1 MEYIMSIDEKDA
13 KTQILNTS
21 VLLFS
26 ANGYKETSIRE
37 ISKQAG
43 VNISMI
49 SYYFGGK
56 DGILKDIVL
65 NVTEGFTSILD
76 EFDLDDI
83 TKTISILKRFLEY
96 LENNRPKIKILISE
110 LGKGSEYLLPV
121 KKKITELQE
130 KLSGFIVNK
139 DGAAN
144 SSELAHKLKIM
155 TDIILGM
162 IFSDY
167 VLDLSSFQESIP
179 QEERKKWREER
190 IQMLLKILEQ
200 LSGINTG
207 KLTFESI
214 F

>member
-1 MEYIMSIDEKDA
+1 MYTDEKDA

-43 VNISMI
+43 VNVSMI

-83 TKTISILKRFLEY
+83 TNTISILKRFLEF
-96 LENNRPKIKILISE
+96 LENNRPKIKILFSE

-144 SSELAHKLKIM
+144 GSELPRKLKIM

-167 VLDLSSFQESIP
+167 FLDFSSFQESIP
-179 QEERKKWREER
+179 KEEKKIWREER
-190 IQMLLKILEQ
+190 IQMLFKILEQ
-200 LSGINTG
+200 LSGINKG